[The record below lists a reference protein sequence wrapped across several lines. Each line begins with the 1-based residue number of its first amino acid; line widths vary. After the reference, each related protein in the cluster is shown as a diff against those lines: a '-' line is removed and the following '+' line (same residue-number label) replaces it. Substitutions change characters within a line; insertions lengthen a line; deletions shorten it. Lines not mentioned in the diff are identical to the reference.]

1 MPDFVLLVLQIA
13 KQMPVEPALDM
24 GFLTGSYPS
33 IAKLSNCQMDLGY
46 PEELFRC
53 VDVLR
58 SLCRGARE

>member
-1 MPDFVLLVLQIA
+1 MLDLKPSLYLMPDFVLLVLQIA

-46 PEELFRC
+46 G
-53 VDVLR
+53 
-58 SLCRGARE
+58 GAFPLW